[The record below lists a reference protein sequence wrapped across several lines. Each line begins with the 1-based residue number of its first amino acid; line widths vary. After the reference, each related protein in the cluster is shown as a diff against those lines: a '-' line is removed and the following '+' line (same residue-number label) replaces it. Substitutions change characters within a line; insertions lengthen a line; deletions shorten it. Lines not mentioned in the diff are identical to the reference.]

1 MLGLFQSDKFLVML
15 ETLFLPSYS
24 FSRAMSSLSSQNGG
38 GRACFTLYATF
49 ARRRWKIHGVIYHVA
64 NQVHDDF
71 AWSAFDYVLIEC
83 ISWFASY
90 MF

>member
-38 GRACFTLYATF
+38 GRAGFM
-49 ARRRWKIHGVIYHVA
+49 
-64 NQVHDDF
+64 
-71 AWSAFDYVLIEC
+71 YVLLLPAVVEK
-83 ISWFASY
+83 FTE
-90 MF
+90 